1 MIIGLAP
8 MDGFTDYAFRQI
20 TKETLEKYGDRKK
33 HQLVLRTEFM
43 NANGYLINPVGVV
56 KHLLSNTEQAPLI
69 AQIFGNEKE
78 SLVKC
83 FVEVEQ
89 KYGSSVEC
97 IVQSAEV
104 KMKNTKKNI
113 NSKLYTINLPAGRQG
128 SKLSHRQQIFS

>member
-1 MIIGLAP
+1 MLLGLAP

-20 TKETLEKYGDRKK
+20 TKEVFEKYGEKNK
-33 HQLVLRTEFM
+33 YEFMLRTEFM

-56 KHLLSNTEQAPLI
+56 KHLMSNKEQAPLI

-89 KYGSSVEC
+89 KYSSSVV
-97 IVQSAEV
+97 I
-104 KMKNTKKNI
+104 
-113 NSKLYTINLPAGRQG
+113 P
-128 SKLSHRQQIFS
+128 